1 MARESFSDQ
10 VRRAIDGSGLTRYAI
25 CKRIGLDQATMSRFM
40 KGKGGLSMEV
50 LDRLAPVLGL
60 AVVTKTEPKERG

>member
-1 MARESFSDQ
+1 MAQDSFSDQ

-25 CKRIGLDQATMSRFM
+25 CQRIGLDQATMSRFM
-40 KGKGGLSMEV
+40 KGQGGLSMEV

-60 AVVTKTEPKERG
+60 AVVTRSEPNEKG